1 MSKPRYWW
9 YYNIKQIASRSLM
22 GQIASESMAGCFI
35 NSCVKSAY
43 ERTRKRKDGKRR
55 CQAVDMLLKQSCYSI
70 GGVAMQLHVAERVVV
85 RYISE
90 FVYDVAEEMGFY
102 HGNNGDC

>member
-9 YYNIKQIASRSLM
+9 YYNIKQIAARSLM
-22 GQIASESMAGCFI
+22 GQISSESTAGRFI
-35 NSCVKSAY
+35 NSCVQSAY
-43 ERTRKRKDGKRR
+43 EQTRKRKDGQLRCKAVEMLMTKKR
-55 CQAVDMLLKQSCYSI
+55 YSI
-70 GGVAMQLHVAERVVV
+70 SGVAMQLHVAERVVV

-102 HGNNGDC
+102 HRENP